1 MSKIVDTGALAYY
14 DTKIKYYA
22 NNTSTKNSSQV
33 TAMTNYSKASAQT
46 YGAISTSDDLNEAV
60 GKLEYAIDLINDTLE
75 SVL

>member
-1 MSKIVDTGALAYY
+1 MSKIVDKDALTYY
-14 DTKIKYYA
+14 DSKIKYYA

-33 TAMTNYSKASAQT
+33 KTMTGYSKAQT